1 MLLFIDPKNIY
12 ETETEESLSL
22 RVPCDTETGMRY
34 SCRSLHIDKSVVV
47 NIYGISCNVNN
58 YPLDAIAYC

>member
-47 NIYGISCNVNN
+47 NI
-58 YPLDAIAYC
+58 